1 MRKKIILALFLLI
14 LLSTYNFRH
23 GFELNSKLTIKEII
37 FENNNI
43 LKDEKIKKE
52 LSFLYE
58 TNIFF
63 FKSEIIKTKLK
74 EFQFIE
80 SFEIKRIYPDKLRI
94 KIFEKKP
101 IAILQNKKEKNY
113 YTNKGETITF
123 KNLEKFKSL
132 PLVFGEKK
140 SFQHLYEELKSINF
154 PFNEI
159 KTFYLFESKRWDIV
173 TDNNQLIKL
182 PINNYKQSL
191 INFMELKNQVNFKK
205 YKTFDYRIK
214 NQLILK

>member
-1 MRKKIILALFLLI
+1 M
-14 LLSTYNFRH
+14 
-23 GFELNSKLTIKEII
+23 
-37 FENNNI
+37 
-43 LKDEKIKKE
+43 
-52 LSFLYE
+52 
-58 TNIFF
+58 
-63 FKSEIIKTKLK
+63 
-74 EFQFIE
+74 
-80 SFEIKRIYPDKLRI
+80 
-94 KIFEKKP
+94 
-101 IAILQNKKEKNY
+101 
-113 YTNKGETITF
+113 
-123 KNLEKFKSL
+123 
-132 PLVFGEKK
+132 
-140 SFQHLYEELKSINF
+140 KSINF